1 MSEKENTME
10 INEAILNRR
19 SIRSFKPDPVPK
31 KVLEEILDV
40 CRWAPSGGN
49 AQPWHFA
56 VLGGEVLDEIKTRHE
71 EKVKTSWDGSTFR
84 DINPDLPRTV
94 RYPESLMPRLQ
105 ALRERMNS
113 YLYPPGTERVEEK
126 QIEYRA
132 KGQRFFDAPN
142 AIIIYCDDTSPTVMG
157 AVGIVSQTICLS
169 ALSYGLGT
177 CIMGQ
182 TILWPNIY
190 RELLEIPE
198 DKPIATSIAIG
209 YPDFEAPINNYPR
222 IREPLETLVDW
233 YGV

>member
-1 MSEKENTME
+1 M
-10 INEAILNRR
+10 
-19 SIRSFKPDPVPK
+19 
-31 KVLEEILDV
+31 
-40 CRWAPSGGN
+40 
-49 AQPWHFA
+49 
-56 VLGGEVLDEIKTRHE
+56 LDEIKSRLE
-71 EKVKTSWDGSTFR
+71 EKVKTSWDGNTFR

-113 YLYPPGTERVEEK
+113 YLYPPGTEKVGEK
-126 QIEYRA
+126 QLEYRA

-157 AVGIVSQTICLS
+157 AVGIVSQTICLA

-209 YPDFEAPINNYPR
+209 YPDFEVPINNYPR
-222 IREPLETLVDW
+222 IREPLETLVEW
-233 YGV
+233 YGI